1 MGPNLTKLFE
11 ESTREPLL
19 RAPDSAT
26 VYAVNDDGYNRISFH
41 VQADARNV
49 PISECRMTARKLA
62 LLWNHGEAL
71 IAALDEFNTWYGM
84 KGWDARELELTD
96 RISKLLAQLEAEAQP

>member
-71 IAALDEFNTWYGM
+71 IEA
-84 KGWDARELELTD
+84 LELARRALRVGD
-96 RISKLLAQLEAEAQP
+96 VDALPIIEQLLAQLEAEAQP